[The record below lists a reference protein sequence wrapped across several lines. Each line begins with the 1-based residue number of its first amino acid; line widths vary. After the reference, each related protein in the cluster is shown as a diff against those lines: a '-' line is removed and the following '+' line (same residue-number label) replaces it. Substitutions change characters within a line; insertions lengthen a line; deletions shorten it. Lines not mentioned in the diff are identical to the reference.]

1 VGGRLLERRGE
12 LMSGLVETFG
22 PAIERRAAVGSQ
34 LATAAASLTM
44 TQTSVPLVGLSQGAD
59 GA

>member
-1 VGGRLLERRGE
+1 
-12 LMSGLVETFG
+12 MSGLVETFG